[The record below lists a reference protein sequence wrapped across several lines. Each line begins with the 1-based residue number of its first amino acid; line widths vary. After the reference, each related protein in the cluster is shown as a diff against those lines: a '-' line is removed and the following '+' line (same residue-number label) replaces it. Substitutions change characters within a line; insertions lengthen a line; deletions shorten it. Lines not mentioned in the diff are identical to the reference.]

1 MARGELTVSVLF
13 FVFVVV
19 VFTKECVG
27 RAYSFVFVVLPL
39 NVSVELTRIPGFTTE
54 CVSRAYSFVF
64 VVLPLN
70 VSVEL
75 TCIPVLPLNVTV
87 KLTRSYFWFYH
98 RMCQ

>member
-13 FVFVVV
+13 YVFVVV

-39 NVSVELTRIPGFTTE
+39 NVSVELTRIP
-54 CVSRAYSFVF
+54 
-64 VVLPLN
+64 VLPLN
-70 VSVEL
+70 
-75 TCIPVLPLNVTV
+75 ITV